1 MYDHDSVIDKNAL
14 LKYTNVFYHIQ
25 GDPESDTDNEN
36 KLREESSLDE
46 ERRTIGRPQVS
57 NGAEAA

>member
-1 MYDHDSVIDKNAL
+1 MIMTLSLIKMHSLSKQL
-14 LKYTNVFYHIQ
+14 FSFHIQ
-25 GDPESDTDNEN
+25 GDPESDPDNEN

-46 ERRTIGRPQVS
+46 ERRAIGRPQVS